1 MMAGIASMSRIQA
14 ALCSIRAALTEYPE
28 IRERTAN
35 YFDGKLE
42 EKEMATER
50 GSSMIRVPDSL
61 NDRADALLATME
73 AAQAPELGAANRP
86 SRAAI
91 FRLALTVGIE
101 KLEKKYADKS

>member
-1 MMAGIASMSRIQA
+1 MERLASMSRIQA
-14 ALCSIRAALTEYPE
+14 ALGSIRMALTEYPE

-42 EKEMATER
+42 GKAMATER

-73 AAQAPELGAANRP
+73 AVNAPELGAANRA

-91 FRLALTVGIE
+91 FRLALSVGLE
-101 KLEKKYADKS
+101 KLEKKYASKNE